1 MKVELNFC
9 EPRTLLDRTKEAL
22 SQVPHAELFNDPKYQ
37 KLREAWC
44 AAMFGLG
51 YSKHVA
57 CCEVAVNDGPI
68 RQDVDLY
75 LRADSHIW
83 GIQLAEAQKPDRR
96 RGAEYKRGDAKLY
109 QVPFPS
115 DAIDNKEAP
124 AWLASAVEKKKA
136 KNYATSASLNLLI
149 YANFG
154 GPGLSYP
161 DVATALAKYAGDF
174 ASIWIVSSLHICSVF
189 TSTGMGPV
197 PGWGKVR
204 DPSEYYP

>member
-9 EPRTLLDRTKEAL
+9 EPRTLLDRTEDAL
-22 SQVPHAELFNDPKYQ
+22 SEVPHAELFNNPKYQ

-57 CCEVAVNDGPI
+57 QCKVAVNDQPI
-68 RQDVDLY
+68 RQDVDFY
-75 LRADSHIW
+75 LRSDSHIW

-109 QVPFPS
+109 RVPFPS
-115 DAIDNKEAP
+115 DAIDNTEAP
-124 AWLASAVEKKKA
+124 AWLASVVQKKKA
-136 KNYATSASLNLLI
+136 KHYATRSSLNLLL
-149 YANFG
+149 YANFD
-154 GPGLSYP
+154 GPGLRYP
-161 DVATALAKYAGDF
+161 DVATALEKYSGDF
-174 ASIWIVSSLHICSVF
+174 ASIWIVTSLHICSVF
-189 TSTGMGPV
+189 TPPGMGSV
-197 PGWGKVR
+197 PRWGKVR